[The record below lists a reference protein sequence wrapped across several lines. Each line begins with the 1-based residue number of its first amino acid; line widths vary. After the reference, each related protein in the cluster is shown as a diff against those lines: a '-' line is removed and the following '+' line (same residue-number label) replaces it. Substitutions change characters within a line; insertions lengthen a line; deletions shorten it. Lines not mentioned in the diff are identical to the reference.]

1 MSSNS
6 SNGRE
11 RQVRGF
17 LSTQISKRLG
27 EEARRRWADYGFMVA
42 FVVLVLIAA
51 SASEVFFTPR
61 NISNLFRQIVTN
73 GLVSLG
79 MLVTILTGGID
90 LSVGSIVALAG
101 IVAAGLTDQ
110 IGLPLAILVALGTGV
125 LAGSVNGLIIA
136 RFKLAPFIVTLAT
149 MSAIRGAVYE
159 YSEIPQVP
167 ENPAFRALLGGG
179 FIGPVPVPAII
190 MLISYVLV
198 GLFLNRTTAG
208 RAIVAIG
215 GNEEAVRLAGI
226 NVGRNIWLS
235 YAMSGF
241 FAALAGVLVASRLG
255 IAQPS
260 VGLGYELDA
269 IAACVIGGAVLGG
282 GGGGVIGT
290 FAGVLTLG
298 LIDNLLNLFGV
309 QTYYQQITKGL
320 IIVLAVL
327 ARRRQG

>member
-6 SNGRE
+6 SIGRE
-11 RQVRGF
+11 RQVRAF
-17 LSTQISKRLG
+17 LSTQVSKRLG

-110 IGLPLAILVALGTGV
+110 IGLPLAILVALGAGV

-149 MSAIRGAVYE
+149 MSAIRGAVYV

-198 GLFLNRTTAG
+198 GLFLNRTTPG

-226 NVGRNIWLS
+226 NVGRNIWLA

>member
-6 SNGRE
+6 SMELRNS
-11 RQVRGF
+11 
-17 LSTQISKRLG
+17 LSGQIDKWFG
-27 EEARRRWADYGFMVA
+27 EEARRHWADYGFMVA

-101 IVAAGLTDQ
+101 ILAAGLTDQ
-110 IGLPLAILVALGTGV
+110 IGLPLAILVALGAGV
-125 LAGSVNGLIIA
+125 LAGSVNGFIIA

-149 MSAIRGAVYE
+149 MSAIRGAVYV

-167 ENPAFRALLGGG
+167 ENPTFRALLGGG
-179 FIGPVPVPAII
+179 FIGPVPVPALI
-190 MLISYVLV
+190 MLVFYILV
-198 GLFLNRTTAG
+198 RLFLNRTTSG

-226 NVGRNIWLS
+226 NVGENIWLA

-241 FAALAGVLVASRLG
+241 FSALAGVLVASRLG

-260 VGLGYELDA
+260 VGAGYELDA
-269 IAACVIGGAVLGG
+269 IAACVIGGATLGG
-282 GGGGVIGT
+282 GSGGVIGT

-309 QTYYQQITKGL
+309 QTYYQQIVKGL